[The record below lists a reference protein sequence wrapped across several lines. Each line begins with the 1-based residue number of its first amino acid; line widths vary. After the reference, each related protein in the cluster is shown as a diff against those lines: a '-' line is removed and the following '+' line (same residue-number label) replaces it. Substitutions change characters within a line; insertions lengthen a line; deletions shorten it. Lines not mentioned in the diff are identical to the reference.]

1 MMAGSVGRF
10 LETFVCLVMFVGVTE
25 MGESELGSKG
35 FELEAKLA

>member
-1 MMAGSVGRF
+1 MFAGSVGRF
-10 LETFVCLVMFVGVTE
+10 LENFAPEFMFVCVTE